1 MLKINYSREYT
12 EKNVRGDFM
21 GNETLVKKNVRIKF
35 TVKGFA
41 FSAFM

>member
-21 GNETLVKKNVRIKF
+21 GNETLEKRTLALNLQ
-35 TVKGFA
+35 
-41 FSAFM
+41 